1 MWEVYYEHPIIGEV
15 FVTVISS
22 FKELDDYPDSIEGCP
37 LKYRFLEDD
46 DDDYL
51 DPAGGTGL
59 ESHR

>member
-1 MWEVYYEHPIIGEV
+1 MWELYYEHPIIGEV
-15 FVTVISS
+15 FITMITS

-37 LKYRFLEDD
+37 LKYRYLEDD
-46 DDDYL
+46 L